1 MGQRVKIAF
10 RRYFFAGIL
19 VLIPGVITV
28 IIIYWL
34 VDWIAELLKFGII
47 PSIINHLVHF
57 PKEPSWLYKL
67 WQIGL
72 GTVDFLLGLILVLG
86 IILITGSLA
95 RTYFLKR
102 IINWG
107 EQILVKIPLAGIIY
121 KASRQLLNSL
131 LDNKDQKFNRV
142 VLVEYPVKNCWSIG
156 LVSRESAEMF
166 NQATGEKMVNIFI
179 PTTPNPTNG
188 FLIMM
193 PEKSVRE
200 LNLTVDQAFQV
211 IISGGISMPDKIKEV
226 KPGGGDEV

>member
-1 MGQRVKIAF
+1 MWQRVKISF
-10 RRYFFAGIL
+10 RRYFLAGIL
-19 VLIPGVITV
+19 VLIPGVITL

-34 VDWIAELLKFGII
+34 IGWIADLLKFGII
-47 PSIINHLVHF
+47 PGIINHLVNF

-107 EQILVKIPLAGIIY
+107 EQILGKIPLAGIIY

-188 FLIMM
+188 FLIIM

-200 LNLTVDQAFQV
+200 LNLTVEQAFQV
-211 IISGGISMPDKIKEV
+211 IISGGISMPDKPKEV
-226 KPGGGDEV
+226 RVGGGDEV